1 VRPLSEQ
8 ELANRSGTD
17 PERIRQLAQA
27 GILTPAADGSF
38 GMSDI
43 NRVRLADALDREGIS
58 PDDLGR
64 AIQGRQLSFE
74 FMDGLFS
81 EPIPLRDQTIDEWAE
96 ALGVGLDDLRRLY
109 TSWSL
114 PAPVSG
120 QRVREDDARMLEA
133 LTVFPGTGLD
143 AEILVAATR
152 FFGDNLRRIAESQVR
167 FFRSNIMDPLTNSGV
182 PLNQVLE
189 TVAPLSAALQPAARV
204 LLTWLHGRHF
214 ESQVFQ
220 ETVLMVE
227 QIMESEGYTR
237 RRAVSPPAIAF
248 VDLSGYTRLTEE
260 SGDQAAAHLAEG
272 LAQMVSEAAQSHR
285 GRVVKLLGDGVM
297 FFFPDPADA
306 IRCGLAM
313 IDRASEAGL
322 PKARVGVNAGDVVY
336 RDGDYFGRT
345 VNVAARIVDYAR
357 PGEVLASQEAVTG
370 GEADGVAFE
379 SIGSVL
385 LRGLEEP
392 VRVLRATRQQTG

>member
-8 ELANRSGTD
+8 ELVTRSGTD
-17 PERIRQLAQA
+17 LERIRQLARA
-27 GILTPAADGSF
+27 GILVPATDGSF
-38 GMSDI
+38 SLSDI
-43 NRVRLADALDREGIS
+43 NRVRLADALDRVGIS
-58 PDDLGR
+58 PEDLGR
-64 AIQGRQLSFE
+64 AIEERQLSFE
-74 FMDGLFS
+74 FMDDLFS
-81 EPIPLRDQTIDEWAE
+81 EPIPMRDQTIDEWAA
-96 ALGVGLDDLRRLY
+96 ALGVGLDDLGRLY

-143 AEILVAATR
+143 TEILVAATR

-167 FFRSNIMDPLTNSGV
+167 FFKSNIIDPMTNSGV
-182 PLNQVLE
+182 PLNEVLE
-189 TVAPLSAALQPAARV
+189 TVAPMSAALQPAARV
-204 LLTWLHGRHF
+204 LLAWLHGRHF
-214 ESQVFQ
+214 ESHVFQ

-227 QIMESEGYTR
+227 QIMESAGYTR

-260 SGDQAAAHLAEG
+260 SGDQAAALLAEG
-272 LAQMVSEAAQSHR
+272 LAQMVNEAAQSHR

-313 IDRASEAGL
+313 VDRASAAGL

-357 PGEVLASQEAVTG
+357 PGEVLASEEAVN

-379 SIGSVL
+379 AIGSVL

-392 VRVLRATRQQTG
+392 VQVLRATRRQTG